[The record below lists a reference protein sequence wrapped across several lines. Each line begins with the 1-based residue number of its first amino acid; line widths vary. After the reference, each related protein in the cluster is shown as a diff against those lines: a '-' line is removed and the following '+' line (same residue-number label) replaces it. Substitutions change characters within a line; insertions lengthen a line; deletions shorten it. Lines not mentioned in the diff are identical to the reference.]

1 MRKPFFMMFKFLS
14 IHIKMSNITT
24 NNSNQQFN
32 NDININMG
40 IIIEQPNKQFLQ
52 LFFEGAA

>member
-1 MRKPFFMMFKFLS
+1 MMFKFLS